1 MEEPHGLEPGPASP
15 EIDPG
20 SSWRGSAFAAPPRT
34 RRPVFF
40 AILAVAATTI
50 LLAAYAV
57 SVGGGRPAPG
67 PAAAV
72 QGVRSAAEPLVRR
85 ATPVPQ
91 PRPTPAPTP
100 DPAIRPLT
108 VTVAPPAIDYGP
120 APARKPGTPDPDIT
134 TDHVIV
140 VDGDSG
146 AVLFQRNA
154 YQPIAPASLT
164 KIMTAILGIER
175 GRLSDKVKVD
185 VDAGSMAGSSLM
197 GLEPWF
203 DVTFQDLLYGLMLA
217 SGNDAALAI
226 GRYVATTD
234 EKFVK
239 LMNEKARSLGLRCTR
254 FANPHGLDAPD
265 HYSCPADMVTM
276 SRYAMQYPEF
286 RRLVATR
293 SYEVLG
299 SNIDYTIYNVNP
311 ILNAYPGA
319 DGVKTGDT
327 DNAGKCLVAT
337 AFENGHRVYVAFMR
351 SEAGTA
357 HDGAQLL
364 NWAFNSFEW
373 PPGSPAPLAGTP
385 R

>member
-1 MEEPHGLEPGPASP
+1 MEEPHGQETGSASTG
-15 EIDPG
+15 IGPG
-20 SSWRGSAFAAPPRT
+20 SPQRGSAFAALPRA
-34 RRPVFF
+34 RRPIFVAML
-40 AILAVAATTI
+40 AIAATA
-50 LLAAYAV
+50 LLAAYAM
-57 SVGGGRPAPG
+57 SVGSGRPAPR

-72 QGVRSAAEPLVRR
+72 QGIRSAAEPLVRQ
-85 ATPVPQ
+85 ATPAPQ

-100 DPAIRPLT
+100 DPAIRPLSIPM
-108 VTVAPPAIDYGP
+108 APPIIDYGP
-120 APARKPGTPDPDIT
+120 APVRKPGTPDPDIT

-164 KIMTAILGIER
+164 KIMTAILGIEH

-254 FANPHGLDAPD
+254 FANPHGLDAPG

-286 RRLVATR
+286 RKVVATR

-299 SNIDYTIYNVNP
+299 SNIDYTIDNLNP

-337 AFENGHRVYVAFMR
+337 ASENGHRIYVAFMR

-357 HDGAQLL
+357 YDGARLL

-373 PPGSPAPLAGTP
+373 PPGGNAPLADA
-385 R
+385 RR